1 MATKKYLSL
10 DRLIEYDALIKAE
23 INSAVSDKA
32 DTAHNHDSA
41 YDTKGA
47 AESALADA
55 KTYADDAAAA
65 VKNDLLNGA
74 GEAYDTLKE
83 LGDLIDDNQDA
94 IDALE
99 IVAAGKADA
108 EHIHAISDVTNL
120 QTQLDA
126 KAESDHIHD
135 NATTSAAGFMSA
147 SDKVK
152 IDAFNGASQTATT
165 PATTGWYRIAT
176 SAVGISVCSGI
187 FQIRAT
193 EAGRHTSAI
202 ITANTVHGL
211 PNSTGIN
218 VLACSNWNVAA
229 LTQARIVY
237 HPSSSGNYAYLEVY
251 LNVAATVKITV
262 NMISGLGW
270 TLIAPNTVGE
280 IPSGYQ
286 SKTVSLLD
294 NVATPTSK
302 GLMSSADKLKLDG
315 ITVSATEINYLD
327 GVTSSI
333 QDQLDDKATSD
344 ALAGKV
350 DKVSGKGLSTN
361 DYTNEDKTK
370 LDAVPETISDGELI
384 AFVEYTEDDIQAL
397 WDSVV
402 V

>member
-1 MATKKYLSL
+1 MGTKKYLSL

-23 INSAVSDKA
+23 INSAVSD
-32 DTAHNHDSA
+32 
-41 YDTKGA
+41 
-47 AESALADA
+47 
-55 KTYADDAAAA
+55 
-65 VKNDLLNGA
+65 
-74 GEAYDTLKE
+74 
-83 LGDLIDDNQDA
+83 
-94 IDALE
+94 
-99 IVAAGKADA
+99 
-108 EHIHAISDVTNL
+108 
-120 QTQLDA
+120 

-152 IDAFNGASQTATT
+152 IDAFNGALQTATT

-202 ITANTVHGL
+202 ITANTTHGL

-218 VLACSNWNVAA
+218 VLACSNWTTAA
-229 LTQARIVY
+229 LTQARIVH

-302 GLMSSADKLKLDG
+302 GLMSSADK
-315 ITVSATEINYLD
+315 
-327 GVTSSI
+327 
-333 QDQLDDKATSD
+333 
-344 ALAGKV
+344 
-350 DKVSGKGLSTN
+350 
-361 DYTNEDKTK
+361 TK